1 MVNEAELNDVEA
13 RNGLDVD
20 EDGLEYLVLGRF
32 RNGELDRK
40 RFDATRWVS
49 LSEIVE
55 ELDVSENGE
64 VDMLFHQF
72 EATVCAIRGDAFEAE
87 RRRRSAMEEGASEDD
102 DS

>member
-40 RFDATRWVS
+40 GFDATRWVS

-55 ELDVSENGE
+55 ELDVSESGE

-72 EATVCAIRGDAFEAE
+72 EATVSLIRGDAFEAE
-87 RRRRSAMEEGASEDD
+87 RGRRSAMEEGASEDD